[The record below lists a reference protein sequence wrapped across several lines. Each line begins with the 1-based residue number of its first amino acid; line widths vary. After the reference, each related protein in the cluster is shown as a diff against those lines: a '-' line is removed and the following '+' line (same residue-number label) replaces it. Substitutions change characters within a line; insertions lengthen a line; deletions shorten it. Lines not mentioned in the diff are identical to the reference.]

1 MRARWIL
8 ALGLVPLACGY
19 HLAGTQVVL
28 PGDIRSISVGE
39 FDNQSR
45 QEGLE
50 KTLAFAFERELY
62 ERGTLPLRENPN
74 EGDGIITGTIREFR
88 IRPVSFDSDDQ
99 ALQYEA
105 ALTLDVTLRR
115 RDDGEVL
122 WKGSR
127 LHAYEEYSVSRDAV
141 VPSSSQFQQ
150 GTLDFSNLAELS
162 DIQLAETEERLAIE
176 RMVRAIVRDVHDRIL
191 DDF

>member
-1 MRARWIL
+1 MSIGL
-8 ALGLVPLACGY
+8 ALLPLACGY
-19 HLAGTQVVL
+19 HLAGSRVVV
-28 PGDIRSISVGE
+28 PGSIGSVSVGRFE
-39 FDNQSR
+39 NESR

-50 KTLAFAFERELY
+50 KALAFAFERELY
-62 ERGTLPLRENPN
+62 ERGTLPLRENVS
-74 EGDGIITGTIREFR
+74 EGEGIITGTIREFR

-105 ALTLDVTLRR
+105 TLTLDVTLRR
-115 RDDGEVL
+115 QDDGTVL
-122 WKGSR
+122 WKGQR
-127 LHAYEEYSVSRDAV
+127 LRAYEEYSVSRDAV

-150 GTLDFSNLAELS
+150 GTLDFANLGELS
-162 DIQLAETEERLAIE
+162 DIQLAETEKRLAID

>member
-1 MRARWIL
+1 VA
-8 ALGLVPLACGY
+8 V
-19 HLAGTQVVL
+19 
-28 PGDIRSISVGE
+28 PGDIRSLSVGR

-45 QEGLE
+45 QEGLD
-50 KTLAFAFERELY
+50 KTLAFAFEREIY
-62 ERGTLPLRENPN
+62 ERGTLPLRENPA

-105 ALTLDVTLRR
+105 ALTLDVTLSRQA
-115 RDDGEVL
+115 DGKVL
-122 WKGSR
+122 WRGSR
-127 LHAYEEYSVSRDAV
+127 VRAFEEYSVSRDAV

-150 GTLDFSNLAELS
+150 GTLDFANLAELS
-162 DIQLAETEERLAIE
+162 DIQLAETEKRLAID

>member
-1 MRARWIL
+1 MRARWIV
-8 ALGLVPLACGY
+8 ALGLAPLACGY
-19 HLAGTQVVL
+19 QLAGTRVVV
-28 PGDIRSISVGE
+28 PGEIRSISVGE

-50 KTLAFAFERELY
+50 KTLAFAFEREVY

-105 ALTLDVTLRR
+105 ELTLDVTLRR
-115 RDDGEVL
+115 NDDGEVL

-150 GTLDFSNLAELS
+150 GTLDFSNLSELS
-162 DIQLAETEERLAIE
+162 DIQLAETEKRLAIE